1 MTDAEL
7 ACLFRNALPNTLDT
21 TVMSFSD
28 AGADGAVDTFVITG
42 DIAAMWLRDSTN
54 QVLPYLR
61 YAREDARLRRM
72 LGGLVRRQTRQVAAD
87 PWANAHTAQSW
98 DISPHATDATSAP
111 AFAGTRAPAMKPGI
125 YERKYELDSLLAFLK
140 LSRAY
145 FAATDDASPFDATWL
160 KAVAS
165 VASVIRA
172 QQRPTALPSDYQFS
186 RMTSDASDTLI
197 LGVGPPAR
205 RTGMSRPAF
214 RPSDEACVLPFL
226 IPANAMAVVELNYAA
241 SMLSRHRTL

>member
-1 MTDAEL
+1 MWEDACT
-7 ACLFRNALPNTLDT
+7 A
-21 TVMSFSD
+21 
-28 AGADGAVDTFVITG
+28 
-42 DIAAMWLRDSTN
+42 N
-54 QVLPYLR
+54 QVLPCLR
-61 YAREDARLRRM
+61 YAWEDARLRRM

-87 PWANAHTAQSW
+87 PWANAHTAQSS
-98 DISPHATDATSAP
+98 DTSPHATDATSAS

-125 YERKYELDSLLAFLK
+125 HKRLYELASLFAFLK

-145 FAATDDASPFDATWL
+145 FAVTNDASPFDATWL
-160 KAVAS
+160 LEAVT
-165 VASVIRA
+165 SVIRA
-172 QQRPTALPSDYQFS
+172 KQRPTALPSDYQSS

-226 IPANAMAVVELNYAA
+226 IPANAMAVVELNHAA
-241 SMLSRHRTL
+241 SMLPRHRTLRCYSRESYVPTY